1 MMNQSPGRRGL
12 LRMSVAAV
20 AAVSFPFKSIMAQ
33 TITPLAD
40 LNRMDRTSF
49 VAALSGTFER
59 APWVV
64 EDVYAQRPFATV
76 TALHEAM
83 FAILRAAPRDKLLA
97 FFGKDVDVLRIGK
110 DSHAPGIAAE
120 SKHEQGSVGLDS
132 LSDADARRFQ
142 EMGIAYKEKFGYPFI
157 IAVLRHTRESIMKE
171 LERRLPNDAAT
182 EFANSLQEVF
192 YISRWRLVDRVS
204 GPGTPRIHGALST
217 HVLDATNGQAA
228 ADVAIELFEFT
239 GDQARK
245 VGESMTTADG
255 RNGAPLLANRPLPI
269 GRYELRFAVGDY
281 FRKKGNVTAE
291 PPFLDIVPLRF
302 SIAEPEGNYHVPLIC
317 TPWSYSTYRGT

>member
-1 MMNQSPGRRGL
+1 MIHQAPSRRF
-12 LRMSVAAV
+12 LRTLAGAAV
-20 AAVSFPFKSIMAQ
+20 AVSMPFGPSMAQ
-33 TITPLAD
+33 AVTALAD
-40 LNRMDRTSF
+40 LNRMDRANF
-49 VAALSGTFER
+49 IAALSGTFER

-64 EDVYAQRPFATV
+64 EEVYAQRPFATV

-83 FAILRAAPRDKLLA
+83 FAILGAAPQDKLLA
-97 FFGKDVDVLRIGK
+97 FFGKDVDVLRTGK
-110 DSHAPGIAAE
+110 DAHAPGIAAE

-132 LSDADARRFQ
+132 LNDADARRFEQ
-142 EMGIAYKEKFGYPFI
+142 MGLAYKEKFGYPFI

-171 LERRLPNDAAT
+171 LERRLPNDAPT

-192 YISRWRLVDRVS
+192 YISRWRLVDRVN
-204 GPGTPRIHGALST
+204 GAGMPRVHGILST
-217 HVLDATNGQAA
+217 HMLDATTGVAA
-228 ADVAIELFEFT
+228 AGVAIELFEFT

-245 VGESMTTADG
+245 ISGSTTNTDG
-255 RNGAPLLANRPLPI
+255 RNGAPLIEGRPLPI

-281 FRKKGNVTAE
+281 FRKKGAPTAE
-291 PPFLDIVPLRF
+291 PAFLDIVALRF